1 MLIISQ
7 ERWHTDALDELERV
21 LRAGLTEVVLVPDAL
36 MMLLPLGEAAWTA
49 LRAEDEVI
57 AEVGA
62 LARKYEIYLAGAAPV
77 LAAHSGAAQ
86 TIGFVIGPDGKRLS
100 RTAKIS
106 PDFLDGFTDSTC
118 ELGKHADLPV
128 VDTPL
133 GRVGML
139 INEDVL
145 FSHYARVLVYN
156 GAELLLNPS
165 RERLDYMYESR
176 QRARATRA
184 YESSAYV
191 AVATPRHVDKAGL
204 LAKVPTASALYC
216 FDEHNFE
223 RAERDESFL
232 SPALD
237 INHLRRKRGGP
248 FFNQPVFLRTA
259 LYTRGIRQL
268 ADQQSADPL
277 PSTRTEWIREAQ
289 TRIERQAKTNAQA
302 LPENAIEQYDA
313 VLVQNEFRV
322 IQKTTTD
329 PARIIQQNLSEAIG
343 LAARN
348 AANPNIKLVC
358 FPEFFMT
365 GSGGSGF
372 RTPETLERIAITY
385 PGPELDQL
393 SELAMQNK
401 VYVAGS
407 SFEKDPK
414 FPGRVFNSAFILN
427 DSGDLIH
434 RYRKIHCADIWG
446 ALPDTTPGSVFSQYL
461 DIYGYDYLFPV
472 TDTPLGRLA
481 TIVCFDHTVPE
492 TLRMLAQRGAEV
504 IIHCTSD
511 PHGAG
516 RRAWEECRMTRAFD
530 NSAYV
535 LAPRPGGEYFDPDAT
550 HPGTFL
556 RGYTRII
563 GFDGRLLGEADTSGK
578 VGFNVSIDLAAL
590 RRHRANPAAN
600 MLIWDD
606 ARAYAHIYEQG
617 YGLPN
622 DLWAGD
628 ARNNPYVGFKQMLK
642 VLERY
647 YAEDIYLKPTV
658 KSVDKRADAKTKMD
672 SEFVSM

>member
-7 ERWHTDALDELERV
+7 ERWHTDAVAELEPV

-36 MMLLPLGEAAWTA
+36 LMLLPLGEGSWGA
-49 LRAEDEVI
+49 LRPEADVVNEL
-57 AEVGA
+57 GA
-62 LARKYEIYLAGAAPV
+62 LAKKYEIHLAGAAPV
-77 LAAHSGAAQ
+77 VAEHSGQPQ
-86 TIGFVIGPDGKRLS
+86 TVGFIIGPDGEQLS

-118 ELGKHADLPV
+118 ELGKPAQLPV

-139 INEDVL
+139 INEDAL

-156 GAELLLNPS
+156 GAELILNPS
-165 RERLDYMYESR
+165 REKLDYMYESR
-176 QRARATRA
+176 QRSRATRA
-184 YESSAYV
+184 YENSAYV
-191 AVATPRHVDKAGL
+191 AVSTPRQVEKAGL
-204 LAKVPTASALYC
+204 LTNVPTASALYC

-223 RAERDESFL
+223 RAERDESFV
-232 SPALD
+232 SPTYD
-237 INHLRRKRGGP
+237 VNHLRRKRGGP
-248 FFNQPVFLRTA
+248 FFNQPVFLRTGLYAPGIKA
-259 LYTRGIRQL
+259 LAAAQKD
-268 ADQQSADPL
+268 APA
-277 PSTRTEWIREAQ
+277 PSTRVEWIQEAQ
-289 TRIERQAKTNAQA
+289 ERIATQARSNARA
-302 LPENAIEQYDA
+302 LPKDSSEQYDA
-313 VLVQNEFRV
+313 ILVQNEFRV

-329 PARIIQQNLSEAIG
+329 PERIIQQNLSEAMG

-372 RTPETLERIAITY
+372 RTPATLERIAITY

-393 SELAMQNK
+393 SEFAMQKK

-446 ALPDTTPGSVFSQYL
+446 ALPDTTPGSVFSEYL
-461 DIYGYDYLFPV
+461 DTYGYDYLFPV
-472 TDTPLGRLA
+472 TDTPIGRLA

-492 TLRMLAQRGAEV
+492 TLRMLVQRGAEV

-535 LAPRPGGEYFDPDAT
+535 LAPRPGGEYFDPEAT

-563 GFDGRLLGEADTSGK
+563 GYDGRLFGEADTSGK

-590 RRHRANPAAN
+590 RKHRANPAAN

-606 ARAYAHIYEQG
+606 ARAYAHIYEKG

-622 DLWAGD
+622 DLWAD
-628 ARNNPYVGFKQMLK
+628 DPRDNPYIGFKQMLK
-642 VLERY
+642 VLESY
-647 YAEDIYLKPTV
+647 YADDIYLKPV
-658 KSVDKRADAKTKMD
+658 IKHVDELADSETKMD

>member
-7 ERWHTDALDELERV
+7 ERWHTDAVADLEPIV
-21 LRAGLTEVVLVPDAL
+21 RAGLTEVVLVPDAL
-36 MMLLPLGEAAWTA
+36 LMLLPLGEGAWGK
-49 LRAEDEVI
+49 LRKEADIVAEL
-57 AEVGA
+57 GA
-62 LARKYEIYLAGAAPV
+62 LAKKFEIYLAGAAPMV
-77 LAAHSGAAQ
+77 AEHSGQAQ
-86 TIGFVIGPDGKRLS
+86 TIGFLLGPSGECLS

-106 PDFLDGFTDSTC
+106 PDFLDGFTDSVC
-118 ELGKHADLPV
+118 ELGKPAQLPV
-128 VDTPL
+128 VETPL
-133 GRVGML
+133 GRIGML
-139 INEDVL
+139 VNEDIL
-145 FSHYARVLVYN
+145 FSHYARALVYN
-156 GAELLLNPS
+156 GAEVILNPS
-165 RERLDYMYESR
+165 REKLDYMYESR
-176 QRARATRA
+176 QRSRATRA

-191 AVATPRHVDKAGL
+191 AVSTPRQVDKAGL
-204 LAKVPTASALYC
+204 LANVPTASALYC
-216 FDEHNFE
+216 FDEHHFE
-223 RAERDESFL
+223 RAEREESFIA
-232 SPALD
+232 PVLD
-237 INHLRRKRGGP
+237 IDHLRRKRANP
-248 FFNQPVFLRTA
+248 FVNQPVYLRA
-259 LYTRGIRQL
+259 AVYRQGIEQL
-268 ADQQSADPL
+268 ASRQKSRPL
-277 PSTRTEWIREAQ
+277 PGTRVEWIREAQ
-289 TRIERQAKTNAQA
+289 ARIAEQASTNSQA
-302 LPENAIEQYDA
+302 LPDDAIDQYGA
-313 VLVQNEFRV
+313 ILVQNEFRV

-329 PARIIQQNLSEAIG
+329 PARIIQQNLSEAVG

-348 AANPNIKLVC
+348 AADPNIRLVC
-358 FPEFFMT
+358 FPEFFLT

-372 RTPETLERIAITY
+372 RTPGTLERIAITY

-393 SELAMQNK
+393 SEFAMQKK

-407 SFEKDPK
+407 SFEKDPR

-446 ALPDTTPGSVFSQYL
+446 ALPDTTPGSVFSEYL

-492 TLRMLAQRGAEV
+492 TARMLVQRGAEV
-504 IIHCTSD
+504 IIHNTSD

-535 LAPRPGGEYFDPDAT
+535 LAPRPGGEYFDPEAT

-563 GFDGRLLGEADTSGK
+563 GYDGRLYGEADTSGK

-606 ARAYAHIYEQG
+606 PRAYAHIYGQG

-628 ARNNPYVGFKQMLK
+628 PLNNPYIGFKQMRK

-647 YAEDIYLKPTV
+647 YAEGVYLKPGTRFAGEPATV
-658 KSVDKRADAKTKMD
+658 ETKMD
-672 SEFVSM
+672 GEFVSM